1 MKIALAQINPTVGAL
16 RANAETIAAQARA
29 AAAAGCDLVVFPE
42 LAICGYPPR
51 DLAEKPDFVAG
62 CRHWLAW
69 ASRQAPEI
77 TILAGCLIPASVHTG
92 KRVHNAALGL
102 QNGVETF
109 TQAKML
115 LPTYD
120 VFDDSRN
127 FAPAEAQTLWHW
139 RGRRLAVTICED
151 AWNDKNYWPRRNA
164 RLLYARDPVAEQM
177 AAGAELLL
185 NLSASPFTR
194 GKLELRR
201 EMLAAIAHAYQAPVL
216 FCNQVGGNDQLIFDG
231 TSLVF
236 GPGGELRQ
244 QARSFEPDL
253 LMVDLDSAA
262 GARASEPIGASADD
276 AVGAMR
282 QALVLGLRDYVHK
295 CGFRSGVVGLSG
307 GIDSAVT
314 AALAVEALGASQ
326 VVGLALPSRYSSP
339 GSLAD
344 ARALARNLGIELQ
357 EISIQPGFAS
367 ALEALSPAWQ
377 AMPHQ
382 DPKGLAEQN
391 LQSRLRG
398 LYLMAVSNRT
408 GAMVLST
415 GNKSE
420 LATGYCTLYG
430 DMAGG
435 LAVLGDVLKTQVYA
449 LARHINQKREIIPSD
464 TLTKPPSA
472 ELRPQQTD
480 QDDLPAY
487 EVVDAVIAGYVED
500 YKTGEQ
506 IARELHLPLNQV
518 RDLIRRIDRSEYKR
532 QQAAPCLKISPKAF
546 GMGRRFPIAQQYEE
560 TVADVAVETG
570 AISEAG
576 KVKA

>member
-29 AAAAGCDLVVFPE
+29 AAAAGCELAVFPE

-77 TILAGCLIPASVHTG
+77 TILAGCLMPASARTG

-102 QNGVETF
+102 QNGAEIFV
-109 TQAKML
+109 QAKML

-120 VFDDSRN
+120 VFDDARN

-201 EMLAAIAHAYQAPVL
+201 EMLAAIAEAYRVPVL
-216 FCNQVGGNDQLIFDG
+216 FCNQIGGNDQLIFDG

-244 QARSFEPDL
+244 QARSFQPDL
-253 LMVDLDSAA
+253 LIVDPDSGA
-262 GARASEPIGASADD
+262 GARANESTTGAAD
-276 AVGAMR
+276 AVAAMR

-326 VVGLALPSRYSSP
+326 LVGLALPSRYSSP

-344 ARALARNLGIELQ
+344 ARALARNLGIELR
-357 EISIQPGFAS
+357 EISIEPG
-367 ALEALSPAWQ
+367 LEAALAALAPAWQ

-382 DPKGLAEQN
+382 DPKGLTEQN

-408 GAMVLST
+408 GALVLST

-449 LARHINQKREIIPSD
+449 LARHINQQREIIPAG

-472 ELRPQQTD
+472 ELRPDQTD
-480 QDDLPAY
+480 QDDLPPY

-506 IARELHLPLNQV
+506 IARELRLPLNQV

-560 TVADVAVETG
+560 TVAPAAVETG
-570 AISEAG
+570 TMTEAG
-576 KVKA
+576 KVQA